1 MPSDFSDTG
10 YDSSIKEN
18 ASVAKEVENSSE
30 SKDNVEKRSATDEE
44 IVKVEE
50 GTVILNTC
58 QSVKVDTT
66 TFDVNKVIQASCS
79 TPSST
84 TNVESI
90 ADKITLNI
98 IQAVYQEILNFE
110 TGKADVVGK
119 ELI

>member
-1 MPSDFSDTG
+1 MPSDSSDTG

-44 IVKVEE
+44 IVKVAE

-66 TFDVNKVIQASCS
+66 TFDFNKVIQASC

-90 ADKITLNI
+90 AANITLNI
-98 IQAVYQEILNFE
+98 MQVVYQEILNFE